1 MSDVSKPFSLRMDDD
16 THDHLLTR
24 AKRASASASQLV
36 NRYVK
41 EGLRMDQHP
50 GIAFVTAP
58 DGERVAVLGGRPR
71 LKVIDIIATWREERQ
86 DASATARY
94 FDLTED
100 EVHAAVRYYAAY
112 RDELDA
118 AIRAHQ
124 TAQANFERVLKQRSA
139 RAVRRVA
146 GG

>member
-1 MSDVSKPFSLRMDDD
+1 MD
-16 THDHLLTR
+16 
-24 AKRASASASQLV
+24 
-36 NRYVK
+36 
-41 EGLRMDQHP
+41 EHP

-58 DGERVAVLGGRPR
+58 SGERVAVLAARPR
-71 LKVIDIIATWREERQ
+71 LKVMDLIATWWEERQ
-86 DASATARY
+86 DSGATARY

-100 EVHAAVRYYAAY
+100 EVLGAVRYYAAS

-124 TAQANFERVLKQRSA
+124 MAQANSERVLKQRRA
-139 RAVRRVA
+139 RGVNQTA